1 PLEFLPE
8 RWMEGSTLFMDPSAY
23 MPFGTGPHI
32 CLGETAAK
40 LIMRRLVPAICSRF
54 AIRTETPG
62 LVPVLV
68 RIVALP
74 MRAPKITLTRR

>member
-1 PLEFLPE
+1 
-8 RWMEGSTLFMDPSAY
+8 

-32 CLGETAAK
+32 CIGETAAK

-54 AIRTETPG
+54 TVRAENPG

-74 MRAPKITLTRR
+74 MRAPKITLTAR

>member
-1 PLEFLPE
+1 
-8 RWMEGSTLFMDPSAY
+8 MDPAGY

-40 LIMRRLVPAICSRF
+40 LIMRRLVPAVCARYR
-54 AIRTETPG
+54 IRTEEPG

-74 MRAPKITLTRR
+74 MRAPRITLEPRN

>member
-1 PLEFLPE
+1 
-8 RWMEGSTLFMDPSAY
+8 MDPSAY

-54 AIRTETPG
+54 SIRTETPG

-74 MRAPKITLTRR
+74 MRAPKITLSRR